1 MCTAV
6 MLKRV
11 QGIRTSGH
19 NKEGL
24 RHPTRGAVARCNLR
38 FESGKSVT
46 EVAAHTCADLN
57 ASS

>member
-24 RHPTRGAVARCNLR
+24 RHPTRGAVRALR
-38 FESGKSVT
+38 AISDSNRGRVLRRLQLT
-46 EVAAHTCADLN
+46 RVRI
-57 ASS
+57 